1 MSARGRVVNLLLA
14 GLLAGGAGPGR
25 AAARTPAWV
34 EAGPALGGLGLDR
47 DLARY
52 RWDTGPATQ
61 WGGRVLAGRGPLAL
75 GLGAWRSGTTQE
87 TGLTDGTP
95 PLAVSLSTVA
105 LVGLA
110 RVATPFG
117 CEVRLGVQAGR
128 LHASWDPGSLSVTTG
143 GGAKIDVAF
152 EDIDEWCYGA
162 NVEVQ
167 RDLGRG
173 LAAALQGE
181 WTRFALDT
189 AHRSGDAIE
198 QERERFG
205 TWAVRLQ
212 MAWRWSR
219 QPALAPAEGAD

>member
-1 MSARGRVVNLLLA
+1 MSARGRVACLVI
-14 GLLAGGAGPGR
+14 AGGL
-25 AAARTPAWV
+25 AAAGCPGAAVARPPAWV

-52 RWDTGPATQ
+52 RWETGPAAQ

-75 GLGAWRSGTTQE
+75 GLGAWRSGTTQD

-117 CEVRLGVQAGR
+117 CEVRLGGQAGR
-128 LHASWDPGSLSVTTG
+128 LHASWDPGTLAVATG
-143 GGAKIDVAF
+143 GGAKVDVVF

-173 LAAALQGE
+173 LAATLQGE
-181 WTRFALDT
+181 WTRFSLDA
-189 AHRSGDAIE
+189 AHRSGDAIV

-205 TWAVRLQ
+205 AWAVRLQ

-219 QPALAPAEGAD
+219 QPAAAPAEGAD